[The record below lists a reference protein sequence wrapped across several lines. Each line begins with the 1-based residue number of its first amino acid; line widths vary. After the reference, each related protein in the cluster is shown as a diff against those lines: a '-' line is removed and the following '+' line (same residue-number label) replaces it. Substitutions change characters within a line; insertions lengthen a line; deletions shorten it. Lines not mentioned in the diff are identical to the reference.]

1 MSETPTPA
9 RAADAREITDELVK
23 RGARA
28 LLALRGYRYAYAPE
42 EYGQDAYT
50 VTLGAREEARACL
63 TAALPTPARAA
74 EITEEMVERGARAI
88 CEEWGYLWEDG
99 DPTSTDPRAIP
110 EDVTDPADDRPDRRL
125 FRRVARACLTAAL
138 SAPTPAAS
146 GCSAALADVA
156 AERRR
161 QVDVEGWTP
170 EHDDAHSDGALA
182 RAAGCYAL
190 HAGRE
195 SDRWRGYLVWWPWS
209 TKWWRPT
216 SRRRDLVKAGALIL
230 AEIER
235 LDRAAT
241 PSTPPAPEAR

>member
-1 MSETPTPA
+1 MTE
-9 RAADAREITDELVK
+9 
-23 RGARA
+23 
-28 LLALRGYRYAYAPE
+28 
-42 EYGQDAYT
+42 
-50 VTLGAREEARACL
+50 EEAYNRAK
-63 TAALPTPARAA
+63 ALSEGMAKARPSA

-110 EDVTDPADDRPDRRL
+110 EDVTDPADDRPDKRL
-125 FRRVARACLTAAL
+125 VRRVARACLTAAL
-138 SAPTPAAS
+138 SATPAAS
-146 GCSAALADVA
+146 ACSAALADVA

-161 QVDVEGWTP
+161 QVDVAGWVR
-170 EHDDAHSDGALA
+170 HDDAHSDGALA

-190 HAGRE
+190 HAGLE
-195 SDRWRGYLVWWPWS
+195 S
-209 TKWWRPT
+209 

-241 PSTPPAPEAR
+241 LSTPPAPEAGR